1 MLDPVNAVTE
11 SAPVDRL
18 PRGRHGLSRREVVTS
33 QRGRMLRAMAD
44 AMTER
49 GYVGTPV
56 AEVIRRA
63 GVSRETFYQQFSSK
77 LDCFMAAFDSAAEL
91 LLGSI
96 ETKTGLDRATLDG
109 HDGRDAGTRLAR
121 FDRVLAAYLDGL
133 ASHPGYARLF
143 LVEVYAAGPEAIST
157 RIGLQHVIVD
167 TLVALLGVTS
177 EQGRFA
183 CEVLVAGISVLVT
196 EPLARHDPEAV
207 RDLRDPVVDL
217 VRRALA
223 TDGDR

>member
-1 MLDPVNAVTE
+1 MTDEP
-11 SAPVDRL
+11 APRL
-18 PRGRHGLSRREVVTS
+18 PRGRHGLSRDEVEAS
-33 QRGRMLRAMAD
+33 QRVRMLTAMAD
-44 AMTER
+44 AMMEK
-49 GYVGTPV
+49 GYVRTSV
-56 AEVIRRA
+56 ADVIRRA

-77 LDCFMAAFDSAAEL
+77 ADCFRTAFDAAGEVLLGTVGEVAEL
-91 LLGSI
+91 VPADLHPP
-96 ETKTGLDRATLDG
+96 A
-109 HDGRDAGTRLAR
+109 GRDDAAR
-121 FDRVLAAYLDGL
+121 VEQFERVFTAYLDAL
-133 ASHPGYARLF
+133 ASHPAHARLF

-157 RIGLQHVIVD
+157 RIALQRVIVD

-177 EQGRFA
+177 EHGRFA

-223 TDGDR
+223 TGGDR

>member
-18 PRGRHGLSRREVVTS
+18 PRGRHGLSRHEVVTS

-77 LDCFMAAFDSAAEL
+77 LDCFMAAFDAGAEL

-109 HDGRDAGTRLAR
+109 HDGRDAGTRLAQ

-143 LVEVYAAGPEAIST
+143 LVEVYAAGPEAVQ
-157 RIGLQHVIVD
+157 RRAELQDGIVES
-167 TLVALLGVTS
+167 VAALLGATD
-177 EQGRFA
+177 ERRRFA
-183 CEVLVAGISVLVT
+183 CEVVVAALGSMVIVPLVANDAQG
-196 EPLARHDPEAV
+196 V
-207 RDLRDPVVDL
+207 RDLHAPVLDL
-217 VRRALA
+217 VRHALA
-223 TDGDR
+223 AGP